1 MVFKM
6 DSCASYNNPCSYV
19 MGNTTVTRTLKAI
32 KNSPPY
38 TVIIYLM
45 GSEEARGTTNG
56 STFTATG
63 VYTMGK
69 TNISCDYGATAT
81 ISGTTVT
88 IANITTDTTC
98 DIT

>member
-1 MVFKM
+1 M
-6 DSCASYNNPCSYV
+6 
-19 MGNTTVTRTLKAI
+19 
-32 KNSPPY
+32 
-38 TVIIYLM
+38 
-45 GSEEARGTTNG
+45 
-56 STFTATG
+56 ATG

-98 DIT
+98 EHLVLVLTLVKLILLLPLLFQLM

>member
-1 MVFKM
+1 
-6 DSCASYNNPCSYV
+6 
-19 MGNTTVTRTLKAI
+19 
-32 KNSPPY
+32 
-38 TVIIYLM
+38 M

-56 STFTATG
+56 STFTVTG